1 MEKLFTA
8 IYEKLGIPQ
17 DYAGNCLNAGT
28 VPAFSGHAGGR
39 YALDLQNVSVELTPG
54 DKVFAYVQG
63 TYFLTIPENERVEPI
78 FLQSFL
84 IIPAGETNIDK
95 ILMEDEEKGGFW
107 APAVEVS
114 AEYIPHLTH
123 ILVKP
128 VNGGLVRIG

>member
-1 MEKLFTA
+1 MEKLFTE

-39 YALDLQNVSVELTPG
+39 YALDLQNVSVELAPG

-114 AEYIPHLTH
+114 DEYIPHHTH